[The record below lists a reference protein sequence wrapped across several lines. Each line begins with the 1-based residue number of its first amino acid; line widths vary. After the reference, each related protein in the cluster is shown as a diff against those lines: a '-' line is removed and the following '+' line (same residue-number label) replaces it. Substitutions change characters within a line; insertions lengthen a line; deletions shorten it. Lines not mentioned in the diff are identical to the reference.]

1 MRSSPSLRLT
11 RAARAFLRGDRA
23 LTTSNYTTPQPNVI
37 PQLDGLRAFAA
48 LLVVFS
54 HTGSVG
60 LPVIF
65 PALAGIFGVLL
76 FFMLSGFLMG
86 YLYLHKPADTPA
98 IAHYVSARIARIA
111 PIYLLAVTLAY
122 TVSLYLGDKFIY
134 YIELRDYLR
143 LMAFAGSNHVFWSI
157 PPEIQFYVTFIAT
170 WIAIKRKFLQRYAPA
185 VVTLAGVLLLFRPV
199 FPGITIASHFHI
211 FFLGVILAAYVRREG
226 TIPMTPAVAGVIQ
239 AASIAAI
246 LIASFRIW
254 PDQEFLN
261 SVGWGSNGVVYGK
274 IGLTL
279 CFGAFLLASTVP
291 NRFGNAV
298 FGNPVVRRVGG
309 YSFSLYL
316 LHEPVLA
323 GTRYVTTGLMP
334 GGMQIVTGVALA
346 LILSAMC
353 FHGFERPVQD
363 MLRGPLA
370 KAVQAATIAIRK
382 MLKMPR
388 RAALVTAE

>member
-1 MRSSPSLRLT
+1 M
-11 RAARAFLRGDRA
+11 
-23 LTTSNYTTPQPNVI
+23 TTSNLTTRQPNVI

-54 HTGSVG
+54 HTGNVG
-60 LPVIF
+60 LPMIF

-98 IAHYVSARIARIA
+98 VAHYVAARIARIA

-122 TVSLYLGDKFIY
+122 AASIYLGERFVY
-134 YIELRDYLR
+134 YIGLKDYLR
-143 LMAFAGSNHVFWSI
+143 LIAFAGSNHVFWSI
-157 PPEIQFYVTFIAT
+157 PPEIQFYLTFAAI
-170 WIAIKRKFLQRYAPA
+170 WIALKRGVLERYAPA
-185 VVTLAGVLLLFRPV
+185 VVIVAGVVLLFRPI

-211 FFLGVILAAYVRREG
+211 FFLGVILAVFVRRKG
-226 TIPMTPAVAGVIQ
+226 ATPITPAAAGVIQ

-254 PDQEFLN
+254 PDQAFLN
-261 SVGWGSNGVVYGK
+261 SVGWGKNGVVYGK

-279 CFGAFLLASTVP
+279 CFGAFLLSSTVP

-298 FGNPVVRRVGG
+298 FGNPVMRRIGG

-323 GTRYVTTGLMP
+323 GTRYLTAGLMP
-334 GGMQIVTGVALA
+334 GGAQIVIGITLA
-346 LILSAMC
+346 LVVSALC

-363 MLRGPLA
+363 MLRTPLA
-370 KAVQAATIAIRK
+370 KAIQAATLAIRK
-382 MLKMPR
+382 TLKPSR
-388 RAALVTAE
+388 PATAETVG